1 MEKYQIEKGENLI
14 SVARILGVSVTE
26 LMKENEIVKP
36 SNYFIGQELIIP
48 REQVILPSYPK
59 LKMENLKDKVDTII
73 NFLEGSKLKKQLD
86 STSKENIGT
95 LLYECIELN
104 VTDLRMVAYILATV
118 LWETNKTFRSREEID
133 KGRGKTYGIPDK
145 RTGKVYFGRGFFK
158 LSWYV
163 NYERFTTLLNKLGFD
178 IDLVNKPELLL
189 DPEIASR
196 VLIIGMRDGKFTGR
210 DLDDFFN
217 LNKSD
222 WYQARSVLDISYD
235 KAVIIKSI
243 AEELYYIIK

>member
-1 MEKYQIEKGENLI
+1 MEKYQIEEGENLI
-14 SVARILGVSVTE
+14 SIAKKLGVSVTD
-26 LMKENEIVKP
+26 LMGINEIIKP
-36 SNYFIGQELIIP
+36 NNYFIGQELKIP
-48 REQVILPSYPK
+48 KNQVMLPSPPR
-59 LKMENLKDKVDTII
+59 LKMENLKQTVDVII
-73 NFLEGSKLKKQLD
+73 NFLEGSKFKKQLD

-95 LLYECIELN
+95 LLYECIELD

-145 RTGKVYFGRGFFK
+145 RTGKVYFGRGFYK
-158 LSWYV
+158 LAWYV
-163 NYERFTTLLNKLGFD
+163 NYERFTILLNRLGFN
-178 IDLVNKPELLL
+178 IDLINKPELLL
-189 DPEIASR
+189 DPVIASK
-196 VLIIGMRDGKFTGR
+196 VLIIGMRDGKYTGR

-222 WYQARSVLDISYD
+222 WYQARSILDISYD